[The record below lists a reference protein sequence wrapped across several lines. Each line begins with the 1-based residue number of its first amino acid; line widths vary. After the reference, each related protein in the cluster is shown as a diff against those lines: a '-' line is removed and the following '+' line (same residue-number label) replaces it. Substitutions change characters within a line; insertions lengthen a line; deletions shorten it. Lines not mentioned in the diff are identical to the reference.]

1 MKRIYIVLLGIIFY
15 GTTAY
20 ADEMRIDLE
29 SGNTLLIQY
38 TGTINGVSLQ
48 GSSDTITALKTER
61 AGEQTSPV
69 QSAPAQA
76 ITTKPNEQEGA
87 KSNVRFGWTDPKM
100 ED

>member
-1 MKRIYIVLLGIIFY
+1 MKKICVVLLGILC

-38 TGTINGVSLQ
+38 TGTIHGVSLQ
-48 GSSDTITALKTER
+48 GDTITAMKTER
-61 AGEQTSPV
+61 TGEQKSPV
-69 QSAPAQA
+69 QSAPTQTM
-76 ITTKPNEQEGA
+76 TTKPKEHKEA
-87 KSNVRFGWTDPKM
+87 KSKVRFGWADPKM